1 MERIKNFSK
10 DPTYRNSEHLTLWQ
24 KLLFYTWST
33 YSVEEKKGN
42 IEKAR
47 EIRKILSPELKKF
60 ICLDIRGLRS
70 ILLGCKL
77 LLQLNQKKMTHMDI
91 YIGNNKSFEVYYN
104 YYKDL
109 PGMFFVNQTDKDFGV
124 DKELSL
130 YYEGIVDY
138 FKDMFRNFNSKK
150 VSKIKFVISD
160 REKAF
165 YSEKLGVI
173 WNEEDCADCALQ
185 SLKGE
190 VTSEKCKQLII
201 KRCYDSFRHSPL
213 LEINIIEKTKKIDK
227 SDYKECPVCSVFNP
241 KTLKKCQACE
251 SDLGDEPK
259 PKPKP
264 NTLFDILFRDSG
276 VKKMKR

>member
-1 MERIKNFSK
+1 MEAIKIFSK
-10 DPTYRNSEHLTLWQ
+10 EPTYRNSEHLTLWQ

-47 EIRKILSPELKKF
+47 KILAQDLKKI
-60 ICLDIRGLRS
+60 ICVDILGLRS

-77 LLQLNQKKMTHMDI
+77 LLLLNQKMTHMDI
-91 YIGNNKSFEVYYN
+91 YIKNNKSFEVYYN
-104 YYKDL
+104 YDKDL
-109 PGMFFVNQTDKDFGV
+109 PDMFFVNQTDKDFGV

-130 YYEGIVDY
+130 YYEGVVDY
-138 FKDMFRNFNSKK
+138 FKDIFRNFNSKK
-150 VSKIKFVISD
+150 VLKIKFVISGI
-160 REKAF
+160 EKAF

-201 KRCYDSFRHSPL
+201 KRCYDSFRNSPP
-213 LEINIIEKTKKIDK
+213 LEINIIEKVKKIDK

-251 SDLGDEPK
+251 SDLESV
-259 PKPKP
+259 
-264 NTLFDILFRDSG
+264 R
-276 VKKMKR
+276 

>member
-1 MERIKNFSK
+1 MENFSK
-10 DPTYRNSEHLTLWQ
+10 DPTYRNSEYLTLWQ

-104 YYKDL
+104 YDKDL

-160 REKAF
+160 REKPF

-213 LEINIIEKTKKIDK
+213 LEINIIEKTKKIDDPNQWDAK
-227 SDYKECPVCSVFNP
+227 PPSKENINYDEKYDSYYDDYSVKFDYDNSTDVDYYYYYDTSDDD
-241 KTLKKCQACE
+241 KK
-251 SDLGDEPK
+251 
-259 PKPKP
+259 
-264 NTLFDILFRDSG
+264 DSN
-276 VKKMKR
+276 